1 MGRGGDVAGVTT
13 TSENLKAIVGCRRT
27 IKEMVRRIVPSG
39 TTWGR
44 LMRKVAVANTKRGG
58 CWPGGDGDGEAH
70 SSIG

>member
-39 TTWGR
+39 GWRWLRRRAKKWEGHR
-44 LMRKVAVANTKRGG
+44 RER
-58 CWPGGDGDGEAH
+58 
-70 SSIG
+70 